1 MKKILITGCSGFLG
15 WHLSNYLS
23 KDYELYGLD
32 IHPCNFQFKEFF
44 QQDINRLFTL
54 SKSFDSVI
62 HLAALTNVKKSNQMP
77 IMYFIT
83 NINGT
88 MNVLNKAITQNFIYP
103 SLTDEKEETAYTLSK
118 RAGEM
123 VVKEYCTSHN
133 VQNYTIL
140 KFDLSTDEDVYLN
153 RVILPAFKNAI
164 ETPSNSVKLL
174 DI

>member
-32 IHPCNFQFKEFF
+32 LHPTTFKFKEFF

-62 HLAALTNVKKSNQMP
+62 HLAALTNDRESQRMP

-88 MNVLNKAITQNFIYP
+88 MNVLNKVITKNFIYP
-103 SLTDEKEETAYTLSK
+103 SLIDNKEETAYTLSK
-118 RAGEM
+118 RAVEM
-123 VVKEYCTSHN
+123 VIKEYVTSHN
-133 VQNYTIL
+133 PQDYTIL
-140 KFDLSTDEDVYLN
+140 KFDLSVDEDDYLS
-153 RVILPAFKNAI
+153 RVILPSFKEAI
-164 ETPSNSVKLL
+164 ENPANTTKSVY
-174 DI
+174 